1 MASYAETGS
10 TPLQR
15 YFKSQ
20 PAMHAIWHEHLTGL
34 MMLSL
39 VGEVESIEVL
49 VKPDFRKKKYF
60 VNLNQ
65 PILRVQY
72 RDGSD
77 ATITAISGGEIV
89 AFNDRVKV
97 DVDLINTDPLGK
109 GHILFL
115 LPRKLKRKEPDSV

>member
-1 MASYAETGS
+1 
-10 TPLQR
+10 
-15 YFKSQ
+15 
-20 PAMHAIWHEHLTGL
+20 
-34 MMLSL
+34 MLSL